1 MGYDK
6 IYSGT
11 FALVGAAA
19 FLGGVVRMTISLTVI
34 LIESTNQI
42 TYGLPIM
49 VVLMVGH
56 FLNIS
61 SRTKSFTD
69 LRKGGGGGGGAE
81 YGFPPVPTFQSNVVS
96 YVASDIADF
105 SNSIVCIECSHGR
118 HGQLNCGKE
127 Y

>member
-69 LRKGGGGGGGAE
+69 LRKGGGGGRVWFA
-81 YGFPPVPTFQSNVVS
+81 PAPTFQSNVVS

-105 SNSIVCIECSHGR
+105 SNSIMCIACSHGR
-118 HGQLNCGKE
+118 HSQFNCGKATHSL
-127 Y
+127 